1 MRLLGLAR
9 ELWVVFRLLG
19 EFRLLGDDLG
29 LEEETEPV
37 VLFVLIC
44 LS

>member
-1 MRLLGLAR
+1 VRLLGLAR
-9 ELWVVFRLLG
+9 ELWV

-29 LEEETEPV
+29 LVEETEPV